1 MGIPATTNPPSATKR
16 AATRRSPRAPKRG
29 VVTSSV
35 ARSSASAR
43 RTSCRPN
50 GSGSANREH
59 PVDGAPRPRRD
70 LGCDGH
76 VVLQVAKRVA
86 QLFQSDLLHVTA
98 FGRLTGGDKL
108 LPWILAPQ
116 SMQHPRLRRH
126 DEAPGGRDAR
136 APHHLLGGNDLDTP
150 RGPVTLGLGI
160 VH

>member
-1 MGIPATTNPPSATKR
+1 MMGIPAITNSPSATKR
-16 AATRRSPRAPKRG
+16 AVTRRSARAPRSC

-43 RTSCRPN
+43 RTSSRPN
-50 GSGSANREH
+50 GSGSTNREH

-70 LGCDGH
+70 LGCDGNI
-76 VVLQVAKRVA
+76 VLQVAQRVA
-86 QLFQSDLLHVTA
+86 QFFQSDLLHVTA

-108 LPWILAPQ
+108 LLWILAPQ
-116 SMQHPRLRRH
+116 SMQHAGLRRH

-150 RGPVTLGLGI
+150 RG
-160 VH
+160 

>member
-16 AATRRSPRAPKRG
+16 AATRRSPRAPRRG

-43 RTSCRPN
+43 RTSSRPN

-70 LGCDGH
+70 LGCDGN

-108 LPWILAPQ
+108 LPGILAPQ
-116 SMQHPRLRRH
+116 SMQRSEEHTSELQSRL
-126 DEAPGGRDAR
+126 
-136 APHHLLGGNDLDTP
+136 HLVCRLLLEKKKKIQKNVYTQVSAGD
-150 RGPVTLGLGI
+150 R
-160 VH
+160 